1 MYDAESTSV
10 GIIFV
15 KFCETGRS
23 IVPKTSNV
31 IAKKR
36 IKYVF
41 TDLYDF
47 QYRRHISSITD
58 NTINNIKPKKVRD
71 IPPILI
77 IGLCVINENTIPCI
91 SLPIVKIVPLT

>member
-1 MYDAESTSV
+1 MYDAVSRMV

-36 IKYVF
+36 IRYVF
-41 TDLYDF
+41 TYLYDV
-47 QYRRHISSITD
+47 Q
-58 NTINNIKPKKVRD
+58 
-71 IPPILI
+71 
-77 IGLCVINENTIPCI
+77 
-91 SLPIVKIVPLT
+91 

>member
-41 TDLYDF
+41 TDLYDV
-47 QYRRHISSITD
+47 Q
-58 NTINNIKPKKVRD
+58 
-71 IPPILI
+71 
-77 IGLCVINENTIPCI
+77 
-91 SLPIVKIVPLT
+91 